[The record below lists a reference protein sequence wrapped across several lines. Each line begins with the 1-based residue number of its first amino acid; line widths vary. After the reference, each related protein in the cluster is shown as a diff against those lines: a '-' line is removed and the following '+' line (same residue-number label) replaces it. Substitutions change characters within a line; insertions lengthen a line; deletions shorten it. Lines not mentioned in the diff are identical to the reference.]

1 MNTAGTS
8 ERRRFTDLT
17 KTKGTIGDLVST
29 NPQTGERNLFICL
42 DMGSPTMKSICPGV
56 LKQSLAESVLKSKS
70 YVYTLIPP
78 ANDLNFENIG
88 VTETMDPDI
97 QSTFH

>member
-1 MNTAGTS
+1 
-8 ERRRFTDLT
+8 
-17 KTKGTIGDLVST
+17 
-29 NPQTGERNLFICL
+29 
-42 DMGSPTMKSICPGV
+42 MKSICPGV